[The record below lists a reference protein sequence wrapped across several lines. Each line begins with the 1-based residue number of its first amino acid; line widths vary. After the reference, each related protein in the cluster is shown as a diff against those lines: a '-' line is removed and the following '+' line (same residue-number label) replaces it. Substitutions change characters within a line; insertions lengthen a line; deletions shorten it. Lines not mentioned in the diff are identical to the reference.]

1 MTRLLLDTHLVLW
14 WLNGNPQLP
23 HAVVERVQAPEAEV
37 FVIRVLLPG
46 FRWLPFRV
54 LGVGI
59 GCYPNAGQRR
69 QQRRQGWLKFSNE
82 NLMHM
87 NQHIS

>member
-1 MTRLLLDTHLVLW
+1 
-14 WLNGNPQLP
+14 
-23 HAVVERVQAPEAEV
+23 V